1 MSSPYL
7 PYPSLRKE
15 KMKHSD
21 FTKNSKMVNIRLE
34 NWQKL
39 KQRADRNGR
48 SLTDELDRLL
58 KRTLRNEKLEAA
70 SEK

>member
-1 MSSPYL
+1 
-7 PYPSLRKE
+7 
-15 KMKHSD
+15 MKHSD
-21 FTKNSKMVNIRLE
+21 FSKNAKMVNIRLE
-34 NWQKL
+34 NWLKL

-58 KRTLRNEKLEAA
+58 KRTLRNEKLEDK

>member
-1 MSSPYL
+1 
-7 PYPSLRKE
+7 
-15 KMKHSD
+15 
-21 FTKNSKMVNIRLE
+21 MVNIRLE

>member
-1 MSSPYL
+1 
-7 PYPSLRKE
+7 
-15 KMKHSD
+15 MKHSD